1 MIFNLIFGILK
12 SSFDL
17 LKEMAPYLVFG
28 FLSAGILREFI
39 SAEKI
44 AKHLGKSSLGSVVKA
59 ALFGIPLPL
68 CSCGVIPPTMALRN
82 AGASKGSVLSFLIA
96 TPTTGVDS
104 IFATYSLLGP
114 VFAVYRVVASFLA
127 GLFSGFSA
135 NLLDTHSA
143 LPPKTE
149 KHTTQTSVKI
159 KIGFFSRVQK
169 IFSYAFL
176 ELMSDIGKWLV
187 IGILIGGVITYLIPA
202 DFFQTSFTSPWQAL
216 LLILIVSVPL
226 YVCATGTI
234 PIAAALMLKG
244 LNPGAAFVLLLAGPA
259 TNAVTITV
267 ISKYLGKKTTAIYLV
282 TLVLSSL
289 GLGFLLDFIWTR
301 FDLAFSFQHHINHQ
315 MLPGWLEIGSAVFLT
330 VLLLYAL
337 IKNQFVS
344 SANKKEE
351 IIVKDTDKETD
362 LLVPG
367 MTCNNC
373 VNHVKNAL
381 VNLSGINNV
390 DIDLKSKNVRIIH
403 NNNITKDQM
412 VLAVENS
419 GYTVSNK

>member
-1 MIFNLIFGILK
+1 MILDIMLGVLQ

-17 LKEMAPYLVFG
+17 LKEMAPYLLFG
-28 FLSAGILREFI
+28 FLSAGILKEFI

-44 AKHLGKSSLGSVVKA
+44 AGHLGKSSLGSVVKA

-114 VFAVYRVVASFLA
+114 VFAIYRVFASFFA
-127 GLFSGFSA
+127 GIFSGFSA
-135 NLLDTHSA
+135 NLLESKNA
-143 LPPKTE
+143 APPNPA
-149 KHTTQTSVKI
+149 KHTTQTNIKI
-159 KIGFFSRVQK
+159 KISLLSRIQK
-169 IFSYAFL
+169 IFSYAFV

-187 IGILIGGVITYLIPA
+187 IGILIGGVITFLIPA
-202 DFFQTSFTSPWQAL
+202 DFFQSSFTSPWQAL
-216 LLILIVSVPL
+216 LLILLVSVPL

-267 ISKYLGKKTTAIYLV
+267 ISRYLGKRTTVIYLV

-301 FDLAFSFQHHINHQ
+301 FDLAYSFQHHMGHQ
-315 MLPGWLEIGSAVFLT
+315 MLPGWLETGSAVVLT
-330 VLLLYAL
+330 VLLLYVL
-337 IKNQFVS
+337 IKNQIVS
-344 SANKKEE
+344 SAHKKEE
-351 IIVKDTDKETD
+351 FIVKDSDIQTD
-362 LLVPG
+362 LIVPG

-381 VNLSGINNV
+381 VNLSGIENV
-390 DIDLKSKNVRIIH
+390 AIDLKTKNVTIVH
-403 NNNITKDQM
+403 NNNITKNQM
-412 VLAVENS
+412 VLVVEKS
-419 GYTVSNK
+419 GYQVTNK